1 MTSIVVL
8 KRRINSI
15 KGTRQITKA
24 LQLVAA
30 SKMKKAQE
38 YAARSRSY
46 SDLAFSL
53 MQKLSGINEL
63 KNYVFFKVRPI
74 KTKLYIVI
82 SSNSGLAGAY
92 NSNIQRFFS
101 NLLKED
107 HENSVK
113 VKVIAIG
120 NKAAHF
126 ARRIE
131 SIELLAVYNDL
142 GEQPT
147 ANDVRPILNS
157 LIKEFLNDSVD
168 QVDIIYTKF
177 ISNITQQ
184 VDKIQVLPA
193 STEITSE
200 TDQQVGHFSNFEPD
214 VDSVINE
221 ITTRLIEA
229 RLWQSILESYAS
241 EHSMRMMAMKN
252 ATDNAKDLIDDYT
265 LELNTAR
272 QAGITQE
279 LAEISGGVEAM
290 KS

>member
-24 LQLVAA
+24 LQMVSA
-30 SKMKKAQE
+30 SKMKKAQD

-46 SDLAFSL
+46 SDLATSL
-53 MQKLSGINEL
+53 MAKLSGINEL
-63 KNYVFFKVRPI
+63 KNYVLFKPRKI
-74 KTKLYIVI
+74 KSKLYIVV

-92 NSNIQRFFS
+92 NSNIYRYFS
-101 NLLKED
+101 NLLKQDES
-107 HENSVK
+107 NNTNVK
-113 VKVIAIG
+113 VLAIG

-131 SIELLAVYNDL
+131 SIDLVGVYNNL
-142 GEQPT
+142 GDQPG
-147 ANDVRPILNS
+147 ANEIRPILNF
-157 LIKEFLNDSVD
+157 LLKEFLNETVD
-168 QVDIIYTKF
+168 EVTIIYTKF
-177 ISNITQQ
+177 YTNIRQEVSQIT
-184 VDKIQVLPA
+184 VLPA
-193 STEITSE
+193 SADVSNGISTTN
-200 TDQQVGHFSNFEPD
+200 FSNFEPD
-214 VDSVINE
+214 VESVINE

-229 RLWQSILESYAS
+229 QLWQSVLESYAS
-241 EHSMRMMAMKN
+241 EHSMRMLAMKN

>member
-1 MTSIVVL
+1 MTSIIVL

-30 SKMKKAQE
+30 SKMKRAQD

-46 SDLAFSL
+46 SDLAASL
-53 MQKLSGINEL
+53 MQKLSGIGEL
-63 KNYVFFKVRPI
+63 KNYVFFKQRPV

-82 SSNSGLAGAY
+82 SSNTGLAGAY
-92 NSNIQRFFS
+92 NSNIQRFLS

-107 HENSVK
+107 QKNSVK

-131 SIELLAVYNDL
+131 SVDLVSVYNNLDN
-142 GEQPT
+142 QPT
-147 ANDVRPILNS
+147 ANDIRPILNS
-157 LIKEFLNDSVD
+157 LIKEYLSENVD

-177 ISNITQQ
+177 ISNINQQ
-184 VDKIQVLPA
+184 VSKIQALPA
-193 STEITSE
+193 SADVDGLTDNSTS
-200 TDQQVGHFSNFEPD
+200 HFSNFEPD

-229 RLWQSILESYAS
+229 QLWQSILESLAS

-252 ATDNAKDLIDDYT
+252 ATDNAKDLIEDYT

-290 KS
+290 KA